1 MTNPQPAWQ
10 DPSANPPPT
19 PDAFPAPEPVS
30 SAPAPTFG
38 ADPYTNP
45 VQPVSVDPYADPARP
60 VSAEP
65 QPFGG
70 EPPTAVVPQQVSA
83 NPYANPANPYANPAD
98 PYVVPAQPA
107 PYGYPQPGPY
117 GSPQPGPYGFGYPG
131 YPVPAPTNGMAIGS
145 MVVSISAILFLTCY
159 GVGGL
164 IGVVG
169 AILGHVSRKQIR
181 ERGEGGD
188 GMALAGIIVGW
199 IATALGLLIVAFFVV
214 LVVFA
219 VNQPS
224 TGY

>member
-70 EPPTAVVPQQVSA
+70 EPPTAVVPQQASA

>member
-60 VSAEP
+60 VSAES

-131 YPVPAPTNGMAIGS
+131 YPMPAPTNGMAIGS

>member
-60 VSAEP
+60 VSAGP

-98 PYVVPAQPA
+98 PYVVPAQPG

>member
-131 YPVPAPTNGMAIGS
+131 YPMPAPTNGMAIGS

>member
-60 VSAEP
+60 VSAGP

>member
-60 VSAEP
+60 VSAGP

-131 YPVPAPTNGMAIGS
+131 YPMPAPTNGMAIGS

>member
-60 VSAEP
+60 VSAES

>member
-60 VSAEP
+60 VSAES

-98 PYVVPAQPA
+98 PYVVPAQSA